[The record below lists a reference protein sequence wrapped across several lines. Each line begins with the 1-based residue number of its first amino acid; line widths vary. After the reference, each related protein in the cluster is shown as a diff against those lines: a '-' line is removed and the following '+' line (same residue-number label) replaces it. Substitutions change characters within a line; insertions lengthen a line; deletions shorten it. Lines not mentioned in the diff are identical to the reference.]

1 MRHLNGVY
9 TQRYNSVHGYD
20 GQSFR
25 GRFKSILVEKDK
37 YLLEI
42 VRYIHRNPLRAGMVG
57 RLEDYKW
64 FSHGDYLVLRQ
75 GGECL
80 IELGQDFGMSGYSPA
95 GSAVVRVVKKMHKN
109 QGLLEQIE
117 KIKHSLLP

>member
-1 MRHLNGVY
+1 
-9 TQRYNSVHGYD
+9 
-20 GQSFR
+20 
-25 GRFKSILVEKDK
+25 
-37 YLLEI
+37 
-42 VRYIHRNPLRAGMVG
+42 MVG